1 MIRKIK
7 LGLLMVMSSVV
18 FVVLAYLGIRSY
30 ILKNN
35 TYSLKYIGKEVV
47 YQYDSIKPRDY
58 EVTSKFSP
66 RSYNLSR
73 LPEGWTYELVYD
85 VYNSDTVKVILN
97 GTIELSTYVDYVSV
111 TNVTW
116 TYGDS
121 FTITERELKHL
132 EANNIRGVLQ
142 YTNGVRL
149 NKDNIISVSCLKR
162 KGNKATLEL
171 WDGSRTFKWKVKIY
185 N

>member
-1 MIRKIK
+1 
-7 LGLLMVMSSVV
+7 MVISSVV
-18 FVVLAYLGIRSY
+18 FVVLVCLGVRSF

-47 YQYDSIKPRDY
+47 YQYDSINPEKY
-58 EVTSKFSP
+58 EISSKFSP

-73 LPEGWTYELVYD
+73 LPEGWTYELVSD
-85 VYNSDTVKVILN
+85 VYNSDTVKVLLN
-97 GTIELSTYVDYVSV
+97 GTIQLSTYVDYVSV
-111 TNVTW
+111 NNITW

-121 FTITERELKHL
+121 LTITERDFKHL
-132 EANNIRGVLQ
+132 KANNVRGVLQ
-142 YTNGVRL
+142 YTNGVRIY
-149 NKDNIISVSCLKR
+149 KDNIVSVSCLKR